1 MNCDEFR
8 AQYLAGENNAATAA
22 HLNHCSA
29 CRSRRRDLEAGRI
42 ALMDPATWEEPPP
55 ELENQVI
62 GLISGNRKTARTR
75 LGRVERWVRPVAA
88 AAAVVI
94 AAGVY
99 GLVRTPAPDWR
110 IAMPGTDLA
119 PRATS
124 TVAGWNTE
132 SGTRMVV
139 TIEGLDAA
147 PAGYVYEFWLSQGPL
162 HISAG
167 TFSGGGEIDLW
178 TGVARADFP
187 RLWVTLEP
195 LDDDEAPSRQTVL
208 DTGA

>member
-8 AQYLAGENNAATAA
+8 THFLAGEDDPATAA
-22 HLNHCSA
+22 HLDHCSA

-55 ELENQVI
+55 ELEDQVI
-62 GLISGNRKTARTR
+62 ALITGNANRTSAGTRR
-75 LGRVERWVRPVAA
+75 LERWVRPLV
-88 AAAVVI
+88 AAAVVVV
-94 AAGVY
+94 AVGLYGV
-99 GLVRTPAPDWR
+99 LRTPSPDWEV
-110 IAMPGTDLA
+110 AMPGTDLA
-119 PRATS
+119 PLAMS
-124 TVAGWNTE
+124 TVTGWNTE

-147 PAGYVYEFWLSQGPL
+147 PAGYIYEFWLSEGPL

-167 TFSGGGEIDLW
+167 TFSAGGEIELW
-178 TGVARADFP
+178 SGVTRAEFP
-187 RLWVTLEP
+187 RLWVTLEA
-195 LDDDEAPSRQTVL
+195 LDEDEAPSRQTVL